1 MNAMNGLTHTE
12 IINLKR
18 KLEKEDSR
26 VRDNLHE
33 EFLQRSAGNESE
45 GVQHHDSADDDAV
58 VDVLND
64 AAVSDMTRAT
74 ASLEAIDASL
84 NAMQAGTYGVCQ
96 DCDRHIGVKRLN
108 ANPTASCCTPC
119 QSRREKNTPHPSL

>member
-33 EFLQRSAGNESE
+33 EFLQRSAGN
-45 GVQHHDSADDDAV
+45 
-58 VDVLND
+58 
-64 AAVSDMTRAT
+64 
-74 ASLEAIDASL
+74 
-84 NAMQAGTYGVCQ
+84 
-96 DCDRHIGVKRLN
+96 
-108 ANPTASCCTPC
+108 
-119 QSRREKNTPHPSL
+119 